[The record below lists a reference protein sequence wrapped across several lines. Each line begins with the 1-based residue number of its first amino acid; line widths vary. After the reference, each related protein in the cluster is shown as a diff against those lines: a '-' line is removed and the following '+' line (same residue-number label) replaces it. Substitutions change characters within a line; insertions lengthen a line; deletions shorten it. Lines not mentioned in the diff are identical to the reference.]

1 MAEADCH
8 PSRDNGNGRTVRNVI
23 EVGSCHKRRE
33 GKEICQTRDL
43 YVNL

>member
-23 EVGSCHKRRE
+23 EVGSCHDGVK
-33 GKEICQTRDL
+33 GMKSVKQEICM
-43 YVNL
+43 